1 VRGFEVL
8 RSFCIVALAVATGCE
23 LEGRTLG
30 TQLAPGRDISSPNIV
45 WSGSRPF
52 VSFDQVPERLL
63 RLYAVPFDGTG
74 PAVAVGGAFSWSTW
88 TSPSGYLVAGGYPI
102 TVFDLESAS
111 VVRSVIGSL
120 DQLQG
125 DTMLFGR
132 YDPLDYFLAQVPD
145 GDEQQ
150 VGDISQSWFAP
161 SGRLYFSLVGGA
173 FGAIDEPG
181 ATPNMSGRLVQDFL
195 ISPDERVA
203 VVRDLQDSQ
212 SNRLDSTVYRVLELP
227 SFRELMTLPLR
238 NRYCS
243 DCDWLGFSPDGRQ
256 FFYAENFPQE
266 SGLVDQYEVET
277 NQVLPVE
284 TRPGPYASELLW
296 SPTGG
301 LGLLGELPC
310 VTGQDGCR
318 ALYRSTL
325 RTGPVVEPISTGVAG
340 AKFSADGN
348 YLLFEDALNGGRLL
362 VASTGSLSPDPS
374 ASAAVLSPPGSL
386 VDGSTFDP
394 ATGTAVFWAR
404 PEGGKSSV
412 KFVAFAE
419 RANLYAAPPPEFRV
433 RRLAEAAD
441 TVAVGRGLA
450 VAIVRFSP
458 QDLTGDLVLYDLR
471 SGQQR
476 TLAAPV
482 SSFWATPACPS
493 PGSPPLG
500 TKWQPSRGSGPTSSA
515 EIVAPPGCADDAP
528 LLVTFTV
535 RGRVKSE
542 KDGLWALTVQP

>member
-1 VRGFEVL
+1 
-8 RSFCIVALAVATGCE
+8 
-23 LEGRTLG
+23 
-30 TQLAPGRDISSPNIV
+30 
-45 WSGSRPF
+45 
-52 VSFDQVPERLL
+52 
-63 RLYAVPFDGTG
+63 
-74 PAVAVGGAFSWSTW
+74 
-88 TSPSGYLVAGGYPI
+88 
-102 TVFDLESAS
+102 
-111 VVRSVIGSL
+111 
-120 DQLQG
+120 
-125 DTMLFGR
+125 
-132 YDPLDYFLAQVPD
+132 
-145 GDEQQ
+145 
-150 VGDISQSWFAP
+150 
-161 SGRLYFSLVGGA
+161 
-173 FGAIDEPG
+173 
-181 ATPNMSGRLVQDFL
+181 
-195 ISPDERVA
+195 
-203 VVRDLQDSQ
+203 
-212 SNRLDSTVYRVLELP
+212 
-227 SFRELMTLPLR
+227 
-238 NRYCS
+238 
-243 DCDWLGFSPDGRQ
+243 
-256 FFYAENFPQE
+256 
-266 SGLVDQYEVET
+266 
-277 NQVLPVE
+277 
-284 TRPGPYASELLW
+284 
-296 SPTGG
+296 
-301 LGLLGELPC
+301 
-310 VTGQDGCR
+310 
-318 ALYRSTL
+318 
-325 RTGPVVEPISTGVAG
+325 
-340 AKFSADGN
+340 
-348 YLLFEDALNGGRLL
+348 
-362 VASTGSLSPDPS
+362 
-374 ASAAVLSPPGSL
+374 L